1 MTKKMSLRAIVL
13 AAASLALAS
22 CYAATPASTTAS
34 TLPKLVVVLVVDG
47 LPNEQVQRYRDQF
60 GQGGLRRMLDQGAS
74 FSNAHQAHGVTVTA
88 IGHSAVLTGAYPYVH
103 GIIGNN
109 WIDPI
114 TKKSVY
120 CTEDTNYTYIGEE
133 TKPSDGT
140 SPARLKV
147 NTLGDELR
155 YATGSRNMQV
165 WTMHNFVRYA
175 FVAANGPCVLFD
187 LATSKHLA
195 AGLET
200 IDEIRPAWSA
210 DYVIVAERADE
221 IAGKWAGEIDALMRA
236 HGGANRRL
244 AVDRFDVPTA
254 LALQARGLALVDG
267 QIMLER
273 ARAQKSL
280 EEIRAM
286 KRSFEA
292 CDAAVAEMRG
302 AITPGTTEQAA
313 FGLLLK
319 ASLARGGEYPE
330 TRLLTAGPRTNPW
343 FQEASARPMQKGE
356 MLSFDTDLIGP
367 YGFCADLSRTWLC
380 GEGQPSAE
388 QRDLYRIAADQVA
401 HNMGLLRPGIG
412 FRELVERSA
421 VAPPDCFPARYGV
434 LYHGVGLADEYP
446 TLPHAADWTEDTPDG
461 VLEPGMVLCVES
473 LISRE
478 GGDFSIKLEEQVLVT
493 ESGPEVLSRYPL
505 EAALR

>member
-1 MTKKMSLRAIVL
+1 MPSDSLSRAQARALLADRRPIDEAAIRRDRLARLRRKLHEHDV
-13 AAASLALAS
+13 AAALI
-22 CYAATPASTTAS
+22 
-34 TLPKLVVVLVVDG
+34 
-47 LPNEQVQRYRDQF
+47 F
-60 GQGGLRRMLDQGAS
+60 
-74 FSNAHQAHGVTVTA
+74 
-88 IGHSAVLTGAYPYVH
+88 
-103 GIIGNN
+103 
-109 WIDPI
+109 DPI
-114 TKKSVY
+114 
-120 CTEDTNYTYIGEE
+120 N
-133 TKPSDGT
+133 
-140 SPARLKV
+140 
-147 NTLGDELR
+147 LR

-165 WTMHNFVRYA
+165 WSMHNFVRYA
-175 FVAANGPCVLFD
+175 FVAADGPCILFD

-221 IAGKWAGEIDALMRA
+221 IAGKWAGEIDVLMRA

-254 LALQARGLALVDG
+254 LALQARGLTLIDG
-267 QIMLER
+267 KIMLER

-343 FQEASARPMQKGE
+343 FQEASDRPMRKGE

-367 YGFCADLSRTWLC
+367 MGFYTDISRAWVV
-380 GEGQPSAE
+380 GGGKPSDA
-388 QRDLYRIAADQVA
+388 QRRLYATSRAQLDHNIA
-401 HNMGLLRPGIG
+401 LLRPGIR
-412 FRELVERSA
+412 FLEFSA
-421 VAPPDCFPARYGV
+421 KAYALPEIYLPNRYADVA
-434 LYHGVGLADEYP
+434 HGCGLNVEYP
-446 TLPHAADWTEDTPDG
+446 LIWYPEDEEWGAYDG
-461 VLEPGMVLCVES
+461 MFEENMVVCCES
-473 LISRE
+473 YVGAVGGAE
-478 GGDFSIKLEEQVLVT
+478 GVKLEQPVWITAE
-493 ESGPEVLSRYPL
+493 GPLLLSDYPL
-505 EAALR
+505 EDDYA